1 MESVD
6 WWASGLADG
15 RRRRPLACSRE
26 KVVVSIDD
34 FASPS
39 VVTNSMSNTSNSTV
53 YVGGL
58 TQAID
63 EASLL
68 STMQVFG
75 DVVDVQ
81 LPRDTKGGGGQQGQ
95 AQPGAPHR
103 GFGFVVF
110 STSQEAQDAI
120 DNMHLNELGGVSSC
134 ERGFRHDAALTI
146 IARSSAAHSQ
156 RQHRKATQDDGG
168 RSWWGRR
175 QSSNLG

>member
-1 MESVD
+1 MVGERAG
-6 WWASGLADG
+6 WAGW
-15 RRRRPLACSRE
+15 RRRPLACSRE
-26 KVVVSIDD
+26 KVVALDD

-120 DNMHLNELGGVSSC
+120 DNMHLNELGGVSNC
-134 ERGFRHDAALTI
+134 ERMVGGMWLTQPLLPP
-146 IARSSAAHSQ
+146 AAHTQ
-156 RQHRKATQDDGG
+156 RQHRKVPQDDGG
-168 RSWWGRR
+168 RRRWGRR
-175 QSSNLG
+175 QQGNLG